1 MKIAPEDV
9 QEYRFT
15 VVRGAK
21 PGSRVSFEGGVRNVR
36 IGRAVDNDVVVSDP
50 TVSRS
55 HARVELRADGWFI
68 ADAGS
73 SAGVEK
79 MGFRVGSA
87 PEPLDSGDEFKVGD
101 TILKFEV
108 VAKKGAIKK
117 AAIEA
122 ATDAAAEAT
131 PAASQP
137 GILARV
143 GLKSRRSQILAVA
156 ALAVLGMLLLWPSA
170 PGLPPQSSDPVGV
183 EYSATVGWVP
193 GVDDSHLAGATFDM
207 PIEGEGLSLYFQVA
221 SKDGVE
227 VRAGERVLATIPKS
241 TSWQS
246 YALVMIP
253 RAFSRESKLRIA
265 FRNRGYDPAQG
276 DIDPQQAPFWGI
288 RGAMLARIPN
298 SPSSPGQL
306 AEDLLGT
313 QGLAERMQDNVGF
326 RATIIQ
332 SLRRA
337 LVGVM
342 KLSGKSAVLVTI
354 PSKIP
359 PDPLAERI
367 ETART
372 DLSSDRLDAALGDL
386 TATLGKADAEL
397 ARDYQQLV
405 NNLTLA
411 RKRGSGNDEV
421 VILATI
427 MRTIPD
433 PTDPRRRTFVPDV
446 KKLSGENVK
455 LYNATLERLGT
466 GVSG

>member
-36 IGRAVDNDVVVSDP
+36 IGRAVDNEVVVSDP

-55 HARVELRADGWFI
+55 HARVELRADGWFL

-79 MGFRVGSA
+79 MGFRVGSV
-87 PEPLDSGDEFKVGD
+87 PEPLESGDEFKVGD

-117 AAIEA
+117 AAAE
-122 ATDAAAEAT
+122 AAAEVAQ
-131 PAASQP
+131 AASPP

-143 GLKSRRSQILAVA
+143 GLKSRRSQILVA
-156 ALAVLGMLLLWPSA
+156 AGLAVLGMLLLWPSA
-170 PGLPPQSSDPVGV
+170 PGLPPQSREPVGI
-183 EYSATVGWVP
+183 EYAATVGWVP
-193 GVDDSHLAGATFDM
+193 GVDDSHLAGATLDV
-207 PIEGEGLSLYFQVA
+207 PIEGEGLSLYFQAV
-221 SKDGVE
+221 SKAGVE
-227 VRAGERVLATIPKS
+227 IRAGERVLATIPAS
-241 TSWQS
+241 SSWRS
-246 YALVMIP
+246 YALVLMP
-253 RAFSRESKLRIA
+253 RAFSRESKVRVA
-265 FRNRGYDPAQG
+265 FRNLGYDPAQG
-276 DIDPQQAPFWGI
+276 DIDPAQATSWGI
-288 RGAMLARIPN
+288 RRTMLARISS
-298 SPSSPGQL
+298 SPSTPGQL

-313 QGLAERMQDNVGF
+313 QGLAERIKDNVGF
-326 RATIIQ
+326 RSTIIQ
-332 SLRRA
+332 SLRRV
-337 LVGVM
+337 LIGVM
-342 KLSGKSAVLVTI
+342 KLSGKSAMLVSI

-367 ETART
+367 EAARAN
-372 DLSSDRLDAALGDL
+372 LSSDRLDAALGDL
-386 TATLGKADAEL
+386 TVTLGKADAEL

-405 NNLTLA
+405 NNLTVA
-411 RKRGSGNDEV
+411 RKREAGNEEA

-433 PTDPRRRTFVPDV
+433 LTDPRRRVFVPDV
-446 KKLSGENVK
+446 KKLAGGKVRI
-455 LYNATLERLGT
+455 YNETLARLGA

>member
-87 PEPLDSGDEFKVGD
+87 PEPLESGDEFKVGD

-117 AAIEA
+117 AASEATTEEA
-122 ATDAAAEAT
+122 AAV
-131 PAASQP
+131 SQP

-143 GLKSRRSQILAVA
+143 GLQSRRAQILVA
-156 ALAVLGMLLLWPSA
+156 AGLAVLGMLLLWPSK
-170 PGLPPQSSDPVGV
+170 PGLPPQSREPVGI
-183 EYSATVGWVP
+183 EYAATIGWVP
-193 GVDDSHLAGATFDM
+193 GVDESHLAGATLDV
-207 PIEGEGLSLYFQVA
+207 PIEGEGLSLYFQAA
-221 SKDGVE
+221 SKEGIE
-227 VRAGERVLATIPKS
+227 IRAVERVLATIPAS
-241 TSWQS
+241 SSWQS
-246 YALVMIP
+246 YSLVLMP
-253 RAFSRESKLRIA
+253 RSFSRESKVRLE
-265 FRNRGYDPAQG
+265 FRNLGYDPAQG
-276 DIDPQQAPFWGI
+276 DIDPQQARFWGI
-288 RGAMLARIPN
+288 RRTMLARIPS

-313 QGLAERMQDNVGF
+313 RGLAERINDNVGF
-326 RATIIQ
+326 RATIVQ

-342 KLSGKSAVLVTI
+342 KLSGKSAVLVSI

-359 PDPLAERI
+359 PYPLAERI
-367 ETART
+367 EAARGN
-372 DLSSDRLDAALGDL
+372 LSGDRLDAALGDL

-397 ARDYQQLV
+397 AREYQQLV
-405 NNLTLA
+405 NKLTLA
-411 RKRGSGNDEV
+411 RKREAGNEEG

-433 PTDPRRRTFVPDV
+433 LTDPRRRVFWGDV
-446 KKLSGENVK
+446 KKLPRGK
-455 LYNATLERLGT
+455 LRAYNETFDRLGA